1 MLNRLYSLFSN
12 DVGID
17 LGTANTL
24 VHVHGKGIVI
34 SEPSVVAVEAKSR
47 KVLAIGAEAK
57 RMLGRTPANIVAIR
71 PLRDGVIA
79 DYVVTEAMLR
89 YFIKKGTAGKI
100 SFGRPDVLVSVP
112 AGSTSVEKR
121 YVLDAARQAGAGK
134 AYLIEEPMAAAI
146 GAQLPISGPSGNMI
160 VNIGGGTA
168 EIAVISL
175 SDIVVA
181 KSHRVGGN
189 RFDEAIALYIRRK
202 YNLMIG
208 DRTAEQVKLE
218 IGSAL
223 PLEEEMT
230 MSVKGRDMIA
240 GLPREVMITST
251 EITEAM
257 EVPLRNLTDA
267 IRGVLEQ
274 TPPELSA
281 DIIDKGI
288 VLSGGGALLRNIDR
302 LITNVTGVATH
313 VAPDPLSC
321 VAKGTGIALEH
332 FDVFAKSL
340 TSQA

>member
-1 MLNRLYSLFSN
+1 MKI
-12 DVGID
+12 GID
-17 LGTANTL
+17 LGTANVL
-24 VHVHGKGIVI
+24 VFVQGQGITVR
-34 SEPSVVAVEAKSR
+34 EPSVVAIDAEDRIVAVGTEAKEM
-47 KVLAIGAEAK
+47 V
-57 RMLGRTPANIVAIR
+57 GRTPGSISAIR

-168 EIAVISL
+168 EIAVLSM

-223 PLEEEMT
+223 PLEEELV

-302 LITNVTGVATH
+302 LITNVTGVASH

-321 VAKGTGIALEH
+321 VAKGTGTALEH

>member
-1 MLNRLYSLFSN
+1 MKI
-12 DVGID
+12 GID
-17 LGTANTL
+17 LGTANVL
-24 VHVHGKGIVI
+24 VFVQGQGITVR
-34 SEPSVVAVEAKSR
+34 EPSVVAIDSEDRIVAVGNEAK
-47 KVLAIGAEAK
+47 E
-57 RMLGRTPANIVAIR
+57 MLGRTPGSITAIR

-112 AGSTSVEKR
+112 AGSTSVENR
-121 YVLDAARQAGAGK
+121 NVLDAARQAGAGK

-146 GAQLPISGPSGNMI
+146 GAELPISGPSGNMI

-208 DRTAEQVKLE
+208 DRTAEQVKIE

-223 PLEEEMT
+223 PLEEELS

-240 GLPREVMITST
+240 GLPREVTITST
-251 EITEAM
+251 EIAEAM

-302 LITNVTGVATH
+302 LITTVTGVATH

-321 VAKGTGIALEH
+321 VAKGTGTALEH

>member
-1 MLNRLYSLFSN
+1 MKI
-12 DVGID
+12 GID
-17 LGTANTL
+17 LGTANVL
-24 VHVHGKGIVI
+24 VFVQGQGITVR
-34 SEPSVVAVEAKSR
+34 EPSVVAIDADDRIVAVGTEAKEM
-47 KVLAIGAEAK
+47 V
-57 RMLGRTPANIVAIR
+57 GRTPGSITAIR

-168 EIAVISL
+168 EIAVISM

-223 PLEEEMT
+223 PLEEELT

>member
-1 MLNRLYSLFSN
+1 MKI
-12 DVGID
+12 GID
-17 LGTANTL
+17 LGTANVL
-24 VHVHGKGIVI
+24 VFVQGQGITVR
-34 SEPSVVAVEAKSR
+34 EPSVVAIDSDDRIVAVGTEAKEM
-47 KVLAIGAEAK
+47 V
-57 RMLGRTPANIVAIR
+57 GRTPGSITAIR

-168 EIAVISL
+168 EIAVISM

-218 IGSAL
+218 IGSTL
-223 PLEEEMT
+223 PLEEELT

-240 GLPREVMITST
+240 GLPREVLITST

-257 EVPLRNLTDA
+257 DVPLRNLTDA

-302 LITNVTGVATH
+302 LITNVTGVAAH

>member
-1 MLNRLYSLFSN
+1 MKI
-12 DVGID
+12 GID
-17 LGTANTL
+17 LGTANVL
-24 VHVHGKGIVI
+24 VFVQGQGITVR
-34 SEPSVVAVEAKSR
+34 EPSVVAIDSDDRIVAVGTEAKEM
-47 KVLAIGAEAK
+47 V
-57 RMLGRTPANIVAIR
+57 GRTPGSITAIR

-223 PLEEEMT
+223 PLEEELT

>member
-1 MLNRLYSLFSN
+1 MKI
-12 DVGID
+12 GID
-17 LGTANTL
+17 LGTANVL
-24 VHVHGKGIVI
+24 VFVQGQGITVR
-34 SEPSVVAVEAKSR
+34 EPSVVAIDAEDRIVAVGNDAK
-47 KVLAIGAEAK
+47 E
-57 RMLGRTPANIVAIR
+57 MLGRTPGSISAIR

-146 GAQLPISGPSGNMI
+146 GAELPISGPSGNMI

-168 EIAVISL
+168 EIAVLSL

-208 DRTAEQVKLE
+208 DRTAEQVKIE

-223 PLEEEMT
+223 PLEEELT

-240 GLPREVMITST
+240 GLPREVAITST

-302 LITNVTGVATH
+302 LITTVTGVASH
-313 VAPDPLSC
+313 VTPDPLSC
-321 VAKGTGIALEH
+321 VAKGTGTALEH
-332 FDVFAKSL
+332 FDLFAKSL

>member
-1 MLNRLYSLFSN
+1 MKI
-12 DVGID
+12 GID
-17 LGTANTL
+17 LGTANIL
-24 VHVHGKGIVI
+24 VFVQGSGITVR
-34 SEPSVVAVEAKSR
+34 EPSVVAINDRDQIVAVGNEAK
-47 KVLAIGAEAK
+47 E
-57 RMLGRTPANIVAIR
+57 MLGRTPGSITAIR

-89 YFIKKGTAGKI
+89 YFIKKGTAGRFA
-100 SFGRPDVLVSVP
+100 FGRPDVLVRVP

-134 AYLIEEPMAAAI
+134 AFLIEEPMAAAI
-146 GAQLPISGPSGNMI
+146 GAELPISGPSGNMI

-175 SDIVVA
+175 SEIVVS

-208 DRTAEQVKLE
+208 DRTAEQVKIE

-223 PLEEEMT
+223 PLEEELT

-240 GLPREVMITST
+240 GLPREVKITST
-251 EITEAM
+251 EVTEAL

-267 IRGVLEQ
+267 VRAVLEQ

-288 VLSGGGALLRNIDR
+288 VISGGGALLRNIDR
-302 LITNVTGVATH
+302 LITTVTGVAAH
-313 VAPDPLSC
+313 IAPDPLSC

-332 FDVFAKSL
+332 FDQFAKSM
-340 TSQA
+340 TSEA

>member
-1 MLNRLYSLFSN
+1 MKI
-12 DVGID
+12 GID
-17 LGTANTL
+17 LGTANVL
-24 VHVHGKGIVI
+24 VFIQGQGITVR
-34 SEPSVVAVEAKSR
+34 EPSVVAIDAEDRIIAVGNEAK
-47 KVLAIGAEAK
+47 E
-57 RMLGRTPANIVAIR
+57 MLGRTPGSITAIR
-71 PLRDGVIA
+71 PMRDGVIA

-146 GAQLPISGPSGNMI
+146 GAELPISGPSGNMI

-208 DRTAEQVKLE
+208 DRTAEQVKIE

-223 PLEEEMT
+223 PLEEELT

-240 GLPREVMITST
+240 GLPREVLITST

-302 LITNVTGVATH
+302 LITTVTGVATH

>member
-1 MLNRLYSLFSN
+1 MKI
-12 DVGID
+12 GID
-17 LGTANTL
+17 LGTANVL
-24 VHVHGKGIVI
+24 VFVQGQGITVR
-34 SEPSVVAVEAKSR
+34 EPSVVAIDADDRIVAVGTEAKEM
-47 KVLAIGAEAK
+47 V
-57 RMLGRTPANIVAIR
+57 GRTPGSITAIR

-208 DRTAEQVKLE
+208 DRTAEQVKVE

-223 PLEEEMT
+223 ALEEELT

-240 GLPREVMITST
+240 GLPREVLITST

-302 LITNVTGVATH
+302 LITNVTGVAAH

>member
-1 MLNRLYSLFSN
+1 MKI
-12 DVGID
+12 GID
-17 LGTANTL
+17 LGTANVL
-24 VHVHGKGIVI
+24 VFVQGQGITVR
-34 SEPSVVAVEAKSR
+34 EPSVVAIDADDRIVAVGTEAKEM
-47 KVLAIGAEAK
+47 V
-57 RMLGRTPANIVAIR
+57 GRTPGSITAIR

-223 PLEEEMT
+223 PLEEELS

-240 GLPREVMITST
+240 GLPREVLITST

-302 LITNVTGVATH
+302 LVTNVTGVASH

>member
-1 MLNRLYSLFSN
+1 MKI
-12 DVGID
+12 GID
-17 LGTANTL
+17 LGTANVL
-24 VHVHGKGIVI
+24 VFVQGQGITVR
-34 SEPSVVAVEAKSR
+34 EPSVVAIDADDRIVAVGTEAKEM
-47 KVLAIGAEAK
+47 V
-57 RMLGRTPANIVAIR
+57 GRTPGSITAIR

-168 EIAVISL
+168 EIAVISM

-223 PLEEEMT
+223 PLEEELT

-240 GLPREVMITST
+240 GLPREVMVTST

-302 LITNVTGVATH
+302 LITNVTGVAAH

>member
-1 MLNRLYSLFSN
+1 MKI
-12 DVGID
+12 GID
-17 LGTANTL
+17 LGTANVL
-24 VHVHGKGIVI
+24 VFVQGQGITVR
-34 SEPSVVAVEAKSR
+34 EPSVVAIDADDRIVAVGTEAKEM
-47 KVLAIGAEAK
+47 V
-57 RMLGRTPANIVAIR
+57 GRTPGSITAIR

-168 EIAVISL
+168 EIAVLSL

-223 PLEEEMT
+223 PLEEELT

-302 LITNVTGVATH
+302 LITNVTGVAAH

>member
-1 MLNRLYSLFSN
+1 MKI
-12 DVGID
+12 GID
-17 LGTANTL
+17 LGTANVL
-24 VHVHGKGIVI
+24 VFVQGQGITVR
-34 SEPSVVAVEAKSR
+34 EPSVVAIDSDDRIVAVGTEAKEM
-47 KVLAIGAEAK
+47 V
-57 RMLGRTPANIVAIR
+57 GRTPGSITAIR

-223 PLEEEMT
+223 PLEEELT

-240 GLPREVMITST
+240 GLPREVTITST

>member
-1 MLNRLYSLFSN
+1 MKI
-12 DVGID
+12 GID
-17 LGTANTL
+17 LGTANVL
-24 VHVHGKGIVI
+24 VFVQGQGITVR
-34 SEPSVVAVEAKSR
+34 EPSVVAIDSEDRIVAVGNEAK
-47 KVLAIGAEAK
+47 E
-57 RMLGRTPANIVAIR
+57 MLGRTPGSITAIR

-146 GAQLPISGPSGNMI
+146 GAELPISGPSGNMI

-168 EIAVISL
+168 EIAVISM

-208 DRTAEQVKLE
+208 DRTAEQVKIE

-223 PLEEEMT
+223 PLEEELS

-240 GLPREVMITST
+240 GLPREVTITST
-251 EITEAM
+251 EIAEAM

-302 LITNVTGVATH
+302 LITTVTGVATH

-321 VAKGTGIALEH
+321 VAEGTGTALEH

>member
-1 MLNRLYSLFSN
+1 MKI
-12 DVGID
+12 GID
-17 LGTANTL
+17 LGTANIL
-24 VHVHGKGIVI
+24 VFVQGSGITVR
-34 SEPSVVAVEAKSR
+34 EPSVVAINDRDQIVAVGNEAK
-47 KVLAIGAEAK
+47 E
-57 RMLGRTPANIVAIR
+57 MLGRTPGSITAIR

-79 DYVVTEAMLR
+79 DYVVTESMLR
-89 YFIKKGTAGKI
+89 YFIKKATAGRF

-134 AYLIEEPMAAAI
+134 AFLIEEPMAAAI
-146 GAQLPISGPSGNMI
+146 GAELPISGPSGNMI

-168 EIAVISL
+168 EIAVLSL
-175 SDIVVA
+175 SEIVVS

-208 DRTAEQVKLE
+208 DRTAEQVKIE
-218 IGSAL
+218 IGSAM
-223 PLEEEMT
+223 PLEEELT

-240 GLPREVMITST
+240 GLPREVKITST
-251 EITEAM
+251 EITEAL

-267 IRGVLEQ
+267 IRAVLEQ

-288 VLSGGGALLRNIDR
+288 VISGGGALLRNIDR
-302 LITNVTGVATH
+302 LVTTVTGVAAH
-313 VAPDPLSC
+313 IAPDPLSC

-332 FDVFAKSL
+332 FDQFAKSM
-340 TSQA
+340 TSEA

>member
-1 MLNRLYSLFSN
+1 MKI
-12 DVGID
+12 GID
-17 LGTANTL
+17 LGTANVL
-24 VHVHGKGIVI
+24 VFVQGQGITVR
-34 SEPSVVAVEAKSR
+34 EPSVVAIDSDDRIVAVGSEAK
-47 KVLAIGAEAK
+47 E
-57 RMLGRTPANIVAIR
+57 MLGRTPGSITAIR

-100 SFGRPDVLVSVP
+100 SLGRPDVLVSVP

-146 GAQLPISGPSGNMI
+146 GAELPISGPSGNMI

-189 RFDEAIALYIRRK
+189 RFDEAITLYIRRK

-208 DRTAEQVKLE
+208 DRTAEQVKVE

-223 PLEEEMT
+223 PLEEELT

-240 GLPREVMITST
+240 GLPREVLITST

-257 EVPLRNLTDA
+257 EVPLRNLIDA

-302 LITNVTGVATH
+302 LITTVTGVATH

>member
-1 MLNRLYSLFSN
+1 
-12 DVGID
+12 
-17 LGTANTL
+17 
-24 VHVHGKGIVI
+24 
-34 SEPSVVAVEAKSR
+34 
-47 KVLAIGAEAK
+47 
-57 RMLGRTPANIVAIR
+57 
-71 PLRDGVIA
+71 
-79 DYVVTEAMLR
+79 MLR

-168 EIAVISL
+168 EIAVISM

-223 PLEEEMT
+223 PLEEELT

-240 GLPREVMITST
+240 GLPREVLITST

-302 LITNVTGVATH
+302 LITNVTGVAAH

>member
-1 MLNRLYSLFSN
+1 MKI
-12 DVGID
+12 GID
-17 LGTANTL
+17 LGTANVL
-24 VHVHGKGIVI
+24 VFVQGSGITVR
-34 SEPSVVAVEAKSR
+34 EPSVVAINEKDQIVAVGQEAKD
-47 KVLAIGAEAK
+47 
-57 RMLGRTPANIVAIR
+57 MLGRTPGSISAIR

-89 YFIKKGTAGKI
+89 YFIKKGTAGRL

-146 GAQLPISGPSGNMI
+146 GAELPISGPSGNMI

-168 EIAVISL
+168 EIAVLSL
-175 SDIVVA
+175 SDIVVS
-181 KSHRVGGN
+181 KSARVGGN
-189 RFDEAIALYIRRK
+189 RMDEAIALYIRRK

-208 DRTAEQVKLE
+208 DRTAEQVKFE

-223 PLEEEMT
+223 PLEDELT
-230 MSVKGRDMIA
+230 MMVKGRDMIA
-240 GLPREVMITST
+240 GLPREIKITST
-251 EITEAM
+251 EVTEGL
-257 EVPLRNLTDA
+257 EVPLRNLLDA
-267 IRGVLEQ
+267 IRSVLEQ

-288 VLSGGGALLRNIDR
+288 VLSGGGALLRNMDR
-302 LITNVTGVATH
+302 LVTAVTGVACH
-313 VAPDPLSC
+313 VATDPLSC

-332 FDVFAKSL
+332 FDVFAKSI
-340 TSQA
+340 TSEA

>member
-1 MLNRLYSLFSN
+1 MKI
-12 DVGID
+12 GID
-17 LGTANTL
+17 LGTANVL
-24 VHVHGKGIVI
+24 VFVQGQGITVR
-34 SEPSVVAVEAKSR
+34 EPSVVAIDADDRIVAVGTEAKEM
-47 KVLAIGAEAK
+47 V
-57 RMLGRTPANIVAIR
+57 GRTPGSITAIR

-168 EIAVISL
+168 EIAVISM

-223 PLEEEMT
+223 PLEEELT

-302 LITNVTGVATH
+302 LITNITGVAAH

>member
-1 MLNRLYSLFSN
+1 MKI
-12 DVGID
+12 GID
-17 LGTANTL
+17 LGTANVL
-24 VHVHGKGIVI
+24 VFVQGQGITVR
-34 SEPSVVAVEAKSR
+34 EPSVVAIDAEDRIVAVGSEAK
-47 KVLAIGAEAK
+47 E
-57 RMLGRTPANIVAIR
+57 MLGRTPGSITAIR

-146 GAQLPISGPSGNMI
+146 GAELPISGPSGNMI
-160 VNIGGGTA
+160 LNIGGGTA

-208 DRTAEQVKLE
+208 DRTAEQVKIE

-223 PLEEEMT
+223 PLEEELT

-240 GLPREVMITST
+240 GLPREVLITST

-302 LITNVTGVATH
+302 LITTVTGVASH

>member
-1 MLNRLYSLFSN
+1 MKI
-12 DVGID
+12 GID
-17 LGTANTL
+17 LGTANVL
-24 VHVHGKGIVI
+24 VFVQGQGITVR
-34 SEPSVVAVEAKSR
+34 EPSVVAIDADDRIVAVGTEAKEM
-47 KVLAIGAEAK
+47 V
-57 RMLGRTPANIVAIR
+57 GRTPGSITAIR

-168 EIAVISL
+168 EIAVISM

-223 PLEEEMT
+223 PLEEELT

-240 GLPREVMITST
+240 GLPREVLITST

-302 LITNVTGVATH
+302 LITNVTGVAAH

>member
-1 MLNRLYSLFSN
+1 
-12 DVGID
+12 VAID
-17 LGTANTL
+17 SDDR
-24 VHVHGKGIVI
+24 I
-34 SEPSVVAVEAKSR
+34 VAVGTEAKEM
-47 KVLAIGAEAK
+47 V
-57 RMLGRTPANIVAIR
+57 GRTPGSITAIR

-223 PLEEEMT
+223 PLEEELT

-302 LITNVTGVATH
+302 LITNVTGVAAH

>member
-1 MLNRLYSLFSN
+1 MKI
-12 DVGID
+12 GID
-17 LGTANTL
+17 LGTANVL
-24 VHVHGKGIVI
+24 VFVQGQGITVR
-34 SEPSVVAVEAKSR
+34 EPSVVVIDADDRIVAVGTEAKEM
-47 KVLAIGAEAK
+47 V
-57 RMLGRTPANIVAIR
+57 GRTPGSITAIR

-223 PLEEEMT
+223 PLEEELT

-240 GLPREVMITST
+240 GLPREVLITST

-302 LITNVTGVATH
+302 LITNVTGVAAH

>member
-1 MLNRLYSLFSN
+1 MKI
-12 DVGID
+12 GID
-17 LGTANTL
+17 LGTANVL
-24 VHVHGKGIVI
+24 VFVQGQGITVR
-34 SEPSVVAVEAKSR
+34 EPSVVAIDADDRIVAVGTEAKEM
-47 KVLAIGAEAK
+47 V
-57 RMLGRTPANIVAIR
+57 GRTPGSITAIR

-189 RFDEAIALYIRRK
+189 RFDEAIALY
-202 YNLMIG
+202 
-208 DRTAEQVKLE
+208 TA
-218 IGSAL
+218 
-223 PLEEEMT
+223 
-230 MSVKGRDMIA
+230 
-240 GLPREVMITST
+240 PRS
-251 EITEAM
+251 
-257 EVPLRNLTDA
+257 R
-267 IRGVLEQ
+267 
-274 TPPELSA
+274 
-281 DIIDKGI
+281 
-288 VLSGGGALLRNIDR
+288 
-302 LITNVTGVATH
+302 
-313 VAPDPLSC
+313 
-321 VAKGTGIALEH
+321 
-332 FDVFAKSL
+332 
-340 TSQA
+340 

>member
-1 MLNRLYSLFSN
+1 MKI
-12 DVGID
+12 GID
-17 LGTANTL
+17 LGTANVL
-24 VHVHGKGIVI
+24 VFVQGQGITVR
-34 SEPSVVAVEAKSR
+34 EPSVVAIDSEDRIIAVGSEAK
-47 KVLAIGAEAK
+47 E
-57 RMLGRTPANIVAIR
+57 MLGRTPGSITAIR
-71 PLRDGVIA
+71 PMRDGVIA

-146 GAQLPISGPSGNMI
+146 GAELPISGPSGNMI
-160 VNIGGGTA
+160 VNIGGGTV
-168 EIAVISL
+168 EIAVISM

-202 YNLMIG
+202 YNVMIG
-208 DRTAEQVKLE
+208 DRTAEQVKIE

-223 PLEEEMT
+223 PLEEELT

-240 GLPREVMITST
+240 GLPREVLITST
-251 EITEAM
+251 EITEGM

-302 LITNVTGVATH
+302 LITTVTGVATH

>member
-1 MLNRLYSLFSN
+1 MKI
-12 DVGID
+12 GID
-17 LGTANTL
+17 LGTANVL
-24 VHVHGKGIVI
+24 VFVQGQGITVR
-34 SEPSVVAVEAKSR
+34 EPSVVAIDSEDRIIAVGNEAK
-47 KVLAIGAEAK
+47 E
-57 RMLGRTPANIVAIR
+57 MLGRTPGSITAIR

-146 GAQLPISGPSGNMI
+146 GAELPISGPSGNMI

-168 EIAVISL
+168 EIAVISM

-208 DRTAEQVKLE
+208 DRTAEQVKIE

-223 PLEEEMT
+223 PLEEELT

-240 GLPREVMITST
+240 GLPREVLITST

-302 LITNVTGVATH
+302 LITTVTGVATH

>member
-1 MLNRLYSLFSN
+1 
-12 DVGID
+12 VQGQGI
-17 LGTANTL
+17 T
-24 VHVHGKGIVI
+24 VR
-34 SEPSVVAVEAKSR
+34 EPSVVAIDSDDRIVAVGTEAKEM
-47 KVLAIGAEAK
+47 V
-57 RMLGRTPANIVAIR
+57 GRTPGSITAIR

-223 PLEEEMT
+223 PLEEELT

-240 GLPREVMITST
+240 GLPREVLITST

-257 EVPLRNLTDA
+257 DVPLRNLTDA

-281 DIIDKGI
+281 DISDKGI

>member
-1 MLNRLYSLFSN
+1 MKI
-12 DVGID
+12 GID
-17 LGTANTL
+17 LGTANVL
-24 VHVHGKGIVI
+24 VFVQGQGITVR
-34 SEPSVVAVEAKSR
+34 EPSVVAIDADDRIVAVGTEAKEM
-47 KVLAIGAEAK
+47 V
-57 RMLGRTPANIVAIR
+57 GRTPGSITAIR

-168 EIAVISL
+168 EIAVISM

-223 PLEEEMT
+223 SLEEELT

-240 GLPREVMITST
+240 GLPREVLITST

-302 LITNVTGVATH
+302 LITNVTGVAAH

>member
-1 MLNRLYSLFSN
+1 MKI
-12 DVGID
+12 GID
-17 LGTANTL
+17 LGTANVL
-24 VHVHGKGIVI
+24 VFVQGQGITVR
-34 SEPSVVAVEAKSR
+34 EPSVVAIDAEDRIVAVGSEAK
-47 KVLAIGAEAK
+47 E
-57 RMLGRTPANIVAIR
+57 MLGRTPGSITAIR

-146 GAQLPISGPSGNMI
+146 GAELPISGPSGNMI

-208 DRTAEQVKLE
+208 DRTAEQVKIE

-223 PLEEEMT
+223 PLEEELT

-240 GLPREVMITST
+240 GLPREVLITST

-302 LITNVTGVATH
+302 LITTVTGVASH

>member
-1 MLNRLYSLFSN
+1 MKI
-12 DVGID
+12 GID
-17 LGTANTL
+17 LGTANVL
-24 VHVHGKGIVI
+24 VFVQGQGITVR
-34 SEPSVVAVEAKSR
+34 EPSVVAIDSDDRIVAVGTEAKEM
-47 KVLAIGAEAK
+47 V
-57 RMLGRTPANIVAIR
+57 GRTPGSITAIR

-223 PLEEEMT
+223 PLEEELT

-240 GLPREVMITST
+240 GLPREVTITST

-257 EVPLRNLTDA
+257 DVPLRNLTDA

-302 LITNVTGVATH
+302 LITNVTGVAAH

>member
-1 MLNRLYSLFSN
+1 MKI
-12 DVGID
+12 GID
-17 LGTANTL
+17 LGTANVL
-24 VHVHGKGIVI
+24 VFVQGQGITVR
-34 SEPSVVAVEAKSR
+34 EPSVVAIDSDDRIVAVGTEAKEM
-47 KVLAIGAEAK
+47 V
-57 RMLGRTPANIVAIR
+57 GRTPGSITAIR

-146 GAQLPISGPSGNMI
+146 GAQLPISGPSGTMI

-223 PLEEEMT
+223 PLEEELT